1 MFPRKTTNADL
12 EFFTVYDSKAG
23 AYAEPFPAPNREV
36 VIRDF
41 ANAFKKE
48 DAPKVNR
55 YFINAEDFSVFKVGT
70 FDVKTGT
77 LTSQN
82 LEHVINLHDLRAA
95 TSNGALSPT

>member
-1 MFPRKTTNADL
+1 MFNRNKSTSADL
-12 EFFTVYDSKAG
+12 EFFTVFDSKSQS
-23 AYAEPFPAPNREV
+23 YSEPFPAQNREV

-55 YFINAEDFSVFKVGT
+55 YFMNAEDFAVFKCGQ
-70 FDVKTGT
+70 FDLKSGT
-77 LTSQN
+77 LVGQS

-95 TSNGALSPT
+95 TQPGAL